1 MGCYRV
7 YFREEAE
14 MFRSGNVGVF
24 AGSEV
29 IHLGANPR
37 YVPSLVAELFD
48 WTKELEVH
56 PLTHLLMVMDG

>member
-1 MGCYRV
+1 
-7 YFREEAE
+7 